1 MAKLLIEIFT
11 EEIPYSLQTQILEDL
26 ENLFPKL
33 FAKYNINVIKLET
46 QATPNRVAVCVHEL
60 PNTIPDQITEI
71 KGPKINAP
79 SRALEGFLKTHKTS
93 KAECIIK
100 ETPKGSFY
108 FYNIVNKGGDI
119 VKFLPQIITEVL
131 SKVTFKKSMAWNHSK
146 VEWARPIRSL
156 LGLVE
161 KNNTCYKLSFA
172 FAGIEATNKIST
184 HRVLGKQNIII
195 KSIADYYKTL
205 ANNFV
210 VLEADKRIEIITEEL
225 NKIIKKNNFKQEM
238 DSALL
243 NEIAYLVEYPV
254 VLQGVIPE
262 LYISLPQEL
271 LVNIIVKH
279 QRYIPF
285 YKQDDSLANIIVIV
299 ANLKAKDNGKEILK
313 GNLKVLNSRLTDGL
327 FFYNNDL
334 KTSLSQ
340 KAEKLKNITFF
351 EGAGTLYQKSQRVA
365 RLFQTIFQE
374 EQNYLCSIYKADLVS
389 EVIIEIPELQGI
401 MGYYYALHSNPKGK
415 EIATAILEHYKPI
428 SVNDSLPN
436 TLLGGKL
443 ALLDKLDT
451 LIELFALGKIPT
463 GSKDPYALRRAA
475 LGVIKII
482 NHFKLDLNLQNIL
495 KPNLQEFILDRLGIY
510 LKLANYNVEAI
521 QSVINQ
527 QQIVGANNKVATSK
541 TDANIKTFN
550 IYKIFQHVVALDALL
565 KTKEGEDVLQ
575 IRVRLQN
582 IVASQNNYQ
591 IVKIQE
597 KLLQEPV
604 EQKLYQEILKLN
616 KLELFKLKG
625 IKQNNNSNL
634 QQAIKVIAK
643 IQPLLN
649 EFLNTIVINKSP
661 TADIKNNRISL
672 LNNLL
677 HYIEIII

>member
-1 MAKLLIEIFT
+1 M
-11 EEIPYSLQTQILEDL
+11 
-26 ENLFPKL
+26 
-33 FAKYNINVIKLET
+33 
-46 QATPNRVAVCVHEL
+46 
-60 PNTIPDQITEI
+60 
-71 KGPKINAP
+71 
-79 SRALEGFLKTHKTS
+79 
-93 KAECIIK
+93 
-100 ETPKGSFY
+100 
-108 FYNIVNKGGDI
+108 
-119 VKFLPQIITEVL
+119 
-131 SKVTFKKSMAWNHSK
+131 
-146 VEWARPIRSL
+146 
-156 LGLVE
+156 
-161 KNNTCYKLSFA
+161 
-172 FAGIEATNKIST
+172 
-184 HRVLGKQNIII
+184 
-195 KSIADYYKTL
+195 
-205 ANNFV
+205 
-210 VLEADKRIEIITEEL
+210 
-225 NKIIKKNNFKQEM
+225 
-238 DSALL
+238 
-243 NEIAYLVEYPV
+243 
-254 VLQGVIPE
+254 
-262 LYISLPQEL
+262 
-271 LVNIIVKH
+271 VNIIVKH

-575 IRVRLQN
+575 MRVRLQN